1 MRELGQP
8 MAQIR
13 HDLVLP
19 DLGFADDVRVTASVW
34 LAPVGKRVIE
44 GERLLEVLAGEVTVD
59 LPAPANGVL
68 AERCVAEDDPLRTGQ
83 VLGVIVER

>member
-1 MRELGQP
+1 
-8 MAQIR
+8 MAPSR

-34 LAPVGKRVIE
+34 LVLVGRHVIE

-68 AERCVAEDDPLRTGQ
+68 VEKCVAEDDPLRTGQ
-83 VLGVIVER
+83 RLGVIDSG